1 MMRDKKLLSFKDKV
15 RAKNIFGP
23 NDRKFTLAS
32 WQAAWENEKAHS
44 SDDQHFFEAGE
55 VFHTIFSEIRTML
68 TSLYNDEAPAI
79 SRTTHLE
86 LLSAISNR
94 DIAILKDIQK
104 TGTRSGQNIHS
115 ISTKANRY
123 EAEVS
128 LEEIAH
134 GAVDGVELA
143 ILEGIKAINKSPLI
157 PLGKTPISALEFVGM
172 EADLSQLYGVYDQ
185 YWKALLWGDYQF
197 FVRDTDLNA
206 YEIRQLPTDREVSY
220 ELTSLRKSRLAM
232 QSMMLHN
239 NPAIIKPHHNDLY
252 IVPAGSGKK
261 KSLKTS
267 EIKHSSDEIIFFNTK
282 IKGEIL
288 FLADDFPSSLIEN
301 QLPAGFSI
309 MEALDVFRLLILL
322 SKQLQNK
329 YPSDTSVYNH
339 KKLAEFSSKASKQ
352 ELLLAII
359 KASGIKYAKA
369 KLILEFII
377 FNDQTRDL
385 WSHPILEI
393 SHDKLIFLTS
403 ALSTPVLV
411 RVVEHWLAEL
421 KVELTNKGTHYEEV
435 SLSEINQDLLSNTLL
450 PNPIPAFSKR
460 LKLKSGAEEEID
472 LILNLGKVILIGE
485 AKSIVTTDSSISYYR
500 TYSTLKGA
508 ADQARRKTLFF
519 SNNIEEIF
527 EIFGWTYDPSILYQ
541 LLPVVLNSNKI
552 HSGFPING
560 VPVVDEQILA
570 RYFSSNTFPLIS
582 VKRDDKFHHLGWF
595 KLYESY
601 EELQNN
607 INSYLMHPPQ
617 LSEGRESLVYKT
629 MKIPQLNG
637 FSPKIEY
644 TRLVPGDLPIE
655 RRIYKRYELPLHVS
669 DDVMSQL
676 MEMAAVI

>member
-1 MMRDKKLLSFKDKV
+1 MLSFKDKV
-15 RAKNIFGP
+15 RAKKIFGP
-23 NDRKFTLAS
+23 TDRKFTLES

-44 SDDQHFFEAGE
+44 SDDQHFFLAGE
-55 VFHTIFSEIRTML
+55 VFHKIFSEIRTML
-68 TSLYNDEAPAI
+68 TSLYNDKAPAV
-79 SRTTHLE
+79 SRTTHLV

-94 DIAILKDIQK
+94 DIAILQDIQK
-104 TGTRSGQNIHS
+104 KGMEVGKNIHS
-115 ISTKANRY
+115 ISTKSNRY
-123 EAEVS
+123 GVEVS

-157 PLGKTPISALEFVGM
+157 LPGKTPISALEFAGM

-185 YWKALLWGDYQF
+185 YWKALLWGDYHF
-197 FVRDTDLNA
+197 SVRDTNHNIYA
-206 YEIRQLPTDREVSY
+206 IRQLPTDRELSY
-220 ELTSLRKSRLAM
+220 ELTSLRKSRLSM
-232 QSMMLHN
+232 QFMMIHN
-239 NPAIIKPHHNDLY
+239 DPSIIKIYDNDSY
-252 IVPAGSGKK
+252 ILPAGSGKK
-261 KSLKTS
+261 KSLNTAK
-267 EIKHSSDEIIFFNTK
+267 IKQAPDEIRFFNAK
-282 IKGEIL
+282 IRGELI
-288 FLADDFPSSLIEN
+288 FLADDFPGSLIES

-322 SKQLQNK
+322 SKQFQGK
-329 YPSDTSVYNH
+329 YPKDTSVYNH
-339 KKLAEFSSKASKQ
+339 KKLAEFSSKTSKQ

-359 KASGIKYAKA
+359 TASGIKYAKA
-369 KLILEFII
+369 KAILEFII

-385 WSHPILEI
+385 WSHPVLEI

-435 SLSEINQDLLSNTLL
+435 SLSEVNQSLLSNKLV
-450 PNPIPAFSKR
+450 PDPIPAFSKR

-472 LILNLGKVILIGE
+472 IILNLGKVILIGE

-508 ADQARRKTLFF
+508 ADQAKRKTLFF
-519 SNNIEEIF
+519 SSNIKEIF
-527 EIFGWTYDPSILYQ
+527 ELFGWAYDSSVKYQ
-541 LLPVVLNSNKI
+541 LLPVVLNSNKV
-552 HSGFPING
+552 HSGFPIDG

-570 RYFSSNTFPLIS
+570 RYFSSDTFPLIS
-582 VKRDDKFHHLGWF
+582 VRSDDEFRHLAWF
-595 KLYESY
+595 KLYENY
-601 EELQNN
+601 EDLQNN
-607 INSYLMHPPQ
+607 INAYLMHPPQ
-617 LSEGRESLVYKT
+617 LSEGKESLAYKT
-629 MKIPQLNG
+629 MKIPQLNE

-644 TRLVPGDLPIE
+644 TRLVPADLPIE

-676 MEMAAVI
+676 MEMAAVF

>member
-1 MMRDKKLLSFKDKV
+1 MLSFKDKV
-15 RAKNIFGP
+15 RAKTILGP
-23 NDRKFTLAS
+23 TDRKFTLAS

-55 VFHTIFSEIRTML
+55 VFHEIFSQIRTML
-68 TSLYNDEAPAI
+68 ASLYKDKAPAI
-79 SRTTHLE
+79 SRTTHLV

-104 TGTRSGQNIHS
+104 KGTKGGKNIHS

-123 EAEVS
+123 GVEVS

-143 ILEGIKAINKSPLI
+143 ILESIKAINKSPLI
-157 PLGKTPISALEFVGM
+157 PPGKTPISALEFAGM

-185 YWKALLWGDYQF
+185 YWKALLWGDYHF
-197 FVRDTDLNA
+197 SVRDTNLNIYA
-206 YEIRQLPTDREVSY
+206 IHQLPTDREVSY
-220 ELTSLRKSRLAM
+220 ELTSVRKSRLSM
-232 QSMMLHN
+232 QFMMTHN
-239 NPAIIKPHHNDLY
+239 NPSIIKFYDHDLY
-252 IVPAGSGKK
+252 ILPAGSGKK
-261 KSLKTS
+261 KSFNTS
-267 EIKHSSDEIIFFNTK
+267 KIKQAPDEIRFFNAK
-282 IKGEIL
+282 IKGELL
-288 FLADDFPSSLIEN
+288 FLADDFPNSLIED

-322 SKQLQNK
+322 SKQFQSK

-369 KLILEFII
+369 KAILEFII

-435 SLSEINQDLLSNTLL
+435 SLSEVNQNLLSNTLL
-450 PNPIPAFSKR
+450 PDPIPAFSKR

-472 LILNLGKVILIGE
+472 LVLNLGKVILIGE

-508 ADQARRKTLFF
+508 TEQARRKTLFF
-519 SNNIEEIF
+519 STNIKEIF
-527 EIFGWTYDPSILYQ
+527 ELFGWTYDSSIAYQ

-595 KLYESY
+595 KLYENY

-617 LSEGRESLVYKT
+617 LSEGRESLAYKT
-629 MKIPQLNG
+629 MEIPQLNE

-644 TRLVPGDLPIE
+644 TRLVPADLPIE

>member
-1 MMRDKKLLSFKDKV
+1 MPSFKDKV
-15 RAKNIFGP
+15 RAKTIFGP
-23 NDRKFTLAS
+23 TDRKFTLAL
-32 WQAAWENEKAHS
+32 WQAAWKNEKAHS
-44 SDDQHFFEAGE
+44 ADDQHFFEAGE
-55 VFHTIFSEIRTML
+55 VFHTIFSAIRTIL
-68 TSLYNDEAPAI
+68 TSLYKDKAPAI
-79 SRTTHLE
+79 SQTTHLE

-94 DIAILKDIQK
+94 DIAILKDIHQ
-104 TGTRSGQNIHS
+104 TGIRTGQNIHS
-115 ISTKANRY
+115 VSSKANRY
-123 EAEVS
+123 GAEVS

-143 ILEGIKAINKSPLI
+143 ILESIKSMKKNLLI
-157 PLGKTPISALEFVGM
+157 PPGKTPISVLEFAGM

-185 YWKALLWGDYQF
+185 YWKALLWGDYEF
-197 FVRDTDLNA
+197 VVRDTVHNV
-206 YEIRQLPTDREVSY
+206 YEIRQLSTDREVSY

-232 QSMMLHN
+232 QSIMLHN
-239 NPAIIKPHHNDLY
+239 NPNIVKLYNNDAH
-252 IVPAGSGKK
+252 IVPEGSGKR
-261 KSLKTS
+261 KSFKISALK
-267 EIKHSSDEIIFFNTK
+267 HASDEIRFFNSK
-282 IKGEIL
+282 IKTEIL
-288 FLADDFPSSLIEN
+288 FLTDDFPSSLIES

-309 MEALDVFRLLILL
+309 MEALDIFRLLILL
-322 SKQLQNK
+322 SKQFQNK
-329 YPSDTSVYNH
+329 YPADNSVYNH

-352 ELLLAII
+352 DLLLAII

-377 FNDQTRDL
+377 FNDHTRDL

-421 KVELTNKGTHYEEV
+421 EVELTIKGTHYEEV
-435 SLSEINQDLLSNTLL
+435 SLSEINQNLLSNKFL
-450 PNPIPAFSKR
+450 PHPISALSKR

-472 LILNLGKVILIGE
+472 LILNLGSVILIGE

-500 TYSTLKGA
+500 TYSTLQGA
-508 ADQARRKTLFF
+508 TDQARRKSLFF
-519 SNNIEEIF
+519 SSNIEEIF
-527 EIFGWTYDPSILYQ
+527 DVFGWTYDPSISYQ
-541 LLPVVLNSNKI
+541 FLPVVLNSNKI

-560 VPVVDEQILA
+560 IPVVDEQILA

-582 VKRDDKFHHLGWF
+582 VQRDDKLHHLGWF
-595 KLYESY
+595 KLYENY

-607 INSYLMHPPQ
+607 ISAYLMHPPQ

-629 MKIPQLNG
+629 MKIPQLNEL
-637 FSPKIEY
+637 SPKIQY
-644 TRLVPGDLPIE
+644 TRLVSGDFPIE
-655 RRIYKRYELPLHVS
+655 RKIYKRYELPLHVS

>member
-1 MMRDKKLLSFKDKV
+1 M
-15 RAKNIFGP
+15 
-23 NDRKFTLAS
+23 
-32 WQAAWENEKAHS
+32 
-44 SDDQHFFEAGE
+44 
-55 VFHTIFSEIRTML
+55 
-68 TSLYNDEAPAI
+68 
-79 SRTTHLE
+79 
-86 LLSAISNR
+86 
-94 DIAILKDIQK
+94 
-104 TGTRSGQNIHS
+104 
-115 ISTKANRY
+115 
-123 EAEVS
+123 
-128 LEEIAH
+128 
-134 GAVDGVELA
+134 
-143 ILEGIKAINKSPLI
+143 
-157 PLGKTPISALEFVGM
+157 
-172 EADLSQLYGVYDQ
+172 
-185 YWKALLWGDYQF
+185 
-197 FVRDTDLNA
+197 
-206 YEIRQLPTDREVSY
+206 
-220 ELTSLRKSRLAM
+220 
-232 QSMMLHN
+232 
-239 NPAIIKPHHNDLY
+239 
-252 IVPAGSGKK
+252 
-261 KSLKTS
+261 
-267 EIKHSSDEIIFFNTK
+267 
-282 IKGEIL
+282 
-288 FLADDFPSSLIEN
+288 
-301 QLPAGFSI
+301 
-309 MEALDVFRLLILL
+309 
-322 SKQLQNK
+322 
-329 YPSDTSVYNH
+329 YNH
-339 KKLAEFSSKASKQ
+339 KKLAEFSSKASKN
-352 ELLLAII
+352 ELLLATA

-377 FNDQTRDL
+377 FNDQARDL

-435 SLSEINQDLLSNTLL
+435 SLSEINKNLLSNKLL
-450 PNPIPAFSKR
+450 PKPISALSKR

-472 LILNLGKVILIGE
+472 LILNLGNVILIGE

-508 ADQARRKTLFF
+508 TDQARRKALFF
-519 SNNIEEIF
+519 SSNIEEIF
-527 EIFGWTYDPSILYQ
+527 EIFGWTYDPSISHQ
-541 LLPVVLNSNKI
+541 IFPVVLNSNKI

-595 KLYESY
+595 KLYENY

-629 MKIPQLNG
+629 MKIPQLND

-644 TRLVPGDLPIE
+644 TRLVPSNLPIE

>member
-1 MMRDKKLLSFKDKV
+1 MPSFKDKV
-15 RAKNIFGP
+15 RAKTIFGP
-23 NDRKFTLAS
+23 TDRKFKLAL
-32 WQAAWENEKAHS
+32 WQTAWESEKAHS
-44 SDDQHFFEAGE
+44 AGDQHFFEAGE
-55 VFHTIFSEIRTML
+55 VFHTIFSEIRTTL
-68 TSLYNDEAPAI
+68 TTLYNDKAPAI

-94 DIAILKDIQK
+94 DIAILKDIQQ
-104 TGTRSGQNIHS
+104 TGIRTGQNIHS
-115 ISTKANRY
+115 VLSKANRY
-123 EAEVS
+123 GNEVS

-134 GAVDGVELA
+134 GAVDGIELA
-143 ILEGIKAINKSPLI
+143 ILESIKSIKKNLLI
-157 PLGKTPISALEFVGM
+157 PPGKTPISALEFTGI

-185 YWKALLWGDYQF
+185 YWKALLWGDYE
-197 FVRDTDLNA
+197 FVTRDTDHKI
-206 YEIRQLPTDREVSY
+206 YEIRQLSTDREVSY
-220 ELTSLRKSRLAM
+220 ELTSLRKSRLGM
-232 QSMMLHN
+232 QSIMLHN
-239 NPAIIKPHHNDLY
+239 NPTIVNLSNNDAY

-267 EIKHSSDEIIFFNTK
+267 ALKYASDEIKFFNSK
-282 IKGEIL
+282 IQGEIL
-288 FLADDFPSSLIEN
+288 FLTDDFPESLIES

-309 MEALDVFRLLILL
+309 KEALNVFRLLILL
-322 SKQLQNK
+322 SKQFQNK
-329 YPSDTSVYNH
+329 YPADSSVHNH
-339 KKLAEFSSKASKQ
+339 KKLSEFSSKASKQ
-352 ELLLAII
+352 DLLLAII
-359 KASGIKYAKA
+359 KASGIKYTKA

-393 SHDKLIFLTS
+393 SRDKLIFLTS

-421 KVELTNKGTHYEEV
+421 EVELTIKGAHYEEV
-435 SLSEINQDLLSNTLL
+435 SLSEINQNVLSNKFL
-450 PNPIPAFSKR
+450 PHPIPAHSKR

-472 LILNLGKVILIGE
+472 LILNLGGVILIGE

-508 ADQARRKTLFF
+508 ADQARRKSQFF

-527 EIFGWTYDPSILYQ
+527 DVFGWAYDPNIAYQ
-541 LLPVVLNSNKI
+541 ILPVVLNSNKI

-560 VPVVDEQILA
+560 IPVVDEQILA

-582 VKRDDKFHHLGWF
+582 VRRDNKFHHLGWF
-595 KLYESY
+595 NLYENY

-607 INSYLMHPPQ
+607 IGSYLMHPPQ

-629 MKIPQLNG
+629 MKIPQLNEL
-637 FSPKIEY
+637 SPKIEY
-644 TRLVPGDLPIE
+644 TRLVPGDFPIE
-655 RRIYKRYELPLHVS
+655 RKIYKRYELPLHVS

-676 MEMAAVI
+676 MEMAVVI